1 MRLFAIGLVCLMASS
16 AYGATIDVKGIRTWS
31 APDHTR
37 VVLDIDRPVDYALF
51 VLRDPDRV
59 VVDLSGARLL
69 KRVPGAR
76 PGDRLLSRIRA
87 AQRKRVESRARDGI
101 KNDLRVVLDM
111 KQRVRPKSFLLKPNS
126 KYGHRLVIDVY
137 PVGGEADRTVVRKQ
151 GADGAPKGSREVV
164 VAVDAGHGG
173 EDPGAM
179 TRSGIR
185 EKEVV
190 LAISRALKRR
200 IDRTP
205 GMRAVL
211 IRNGDYYVGL
221 RRRTEIARRQGAD
234 LFVSVHADSF
244 RDPRVSGSSV
254 YVLSRRGASSEAAR
268 WLAQQENASDFV
280 GGVSIDDKDDLL
292 ASVLV
297 DLQQTAT
304 LNASAEVGGQVL
316 TVARPSRAQA
326 QAPDRAGGLSGPE
339 VARYPLDPHRNGLS
353 HESVRREAPVEF
365 EAPGKGR
372 TRHTRRHSPVLR
384 SQPAA
389 RHHVRIGAAPHHCAR
404 RDIVRNRGQVP
415 GLGRAAASCEPNRRK
430 HHPGRR
436 RAAHSRA
443 LGRVTPRRGSVSGY
457 PPSRD
462 PA

>member
-1 MRLFAIGLVCLMASS
+1 MRFLAIGLGCLMALS
-16 AYGATIDVKGIRTWS
+16 APAAVVDVKGIRTWS

-37 VVLDIDRPVDYALF
+37 IVLDIDRPVEYALF

-59 VVDLSGARLL
+59 VVDLRGAKLI
-69 KRVPGAR
+69 KRVPKAR
-76 PGDRLLSRIRA
+76 SGDRLLARIRA
-87 AQRKRVESRARDGI
+87 AQRKRAERRARDGV

-137 PVGGEADRTVVRKQ
+137 PEGGEAHATVVRKQ
-151 GADGAPKGSREVV
+151 SADGAAKGSRKLV

-173 EDPGAM
+173 EDPGAV
-179 TRSGIR
+179 TRSNIR
-185 EKEVV
+185 EKDVV

-205 GMRAVL
+205 GMKAVL

-221 RRRTEIARRQGAD
+221 RRRTEIARRHGAD

-244 RDPRVSGSSV
+244 RDARISGSSV

-268 WLAQQENASDFV
+268 WLAQQENSSDFV

-304 LNASAEVGGQVL
+304 LSASAEVGGQVL
-316 TVARPSRAQA
+316 KS
-326 QAPDRAGGLSGPE
+326 
-339 VARYPLDPHRNGLS
+339 
-353 HESVRREAPVEF
+353 
-365 EAPGKGR
+365 
-372 TRHTRRHSPVLR
+372 
-384 SQPAA
+384 
-389 RHHVRIGAAPHHCAR
+389 
-404 RDIVRNRGQVP
+404 
-415 GLGRAAASCEPNRRK
+415 
-430 HHPGRR
+430 
-436 RAAHSRA
+436 
-443 LGRVTPRRGSVSGY
+443 LGRVGRRHKRRIEQAGFLVLKSPDIPSILIETGFLTNPSDAKRLSNSKHQEKVARAILDGILRYFDRNPPAGTTFASARRHTIARGETLSEIAVKYRISIERLRAANRIDGSVIRAGEVLRIPGRSDG
-457 PPSRD
+457 
-462 PA
+462 

>member
-1 MRLFAIGLVCLMASS
+1 MRHFATSLLCLLALS
-16 AYGATIDVKGIRTWS
+16 APAAAVDVKGVRTWS

-37 VVLDIDRPVDYALF
+37 IVLDIDRPVEYGLF

-59 VVDLSGARLL
+59 VVDLRDTRLL
-69 KRVPGAR
+69 KRVPKAR
-76 PGDRLLSRIRA
+76 PGDRLLVRIRA
-87 AQRKRVESRARDGI
+87 AQRKRAEPQARDGAR
-101 KNDLRVVLDM
+101 NDLRVVLDL
-111 KQRVRPKSFLLKPNS
+111 KQRVRPKSFLLEPNS

-137 PVGGEADRTVVRKQ
+137 PVSGEADAKMVRKQ
-151 GADGAPKGSREVV
+151 AADGVPKGNRKVL
-164 VAVDAGHGG
+164 VAIDPGHGG

-185 EKEVV
+185 EKDVV

-211 IRNGDYYVGL
+211 IRDGDYYVGL
-221 RRRTEIARRQGAD
+221 RRRTEIARRHGAD

-244 RDPRVSGSSV
+244 RDPRVRGSSV

-304 LNASAEVGGQVL
+304 LSASADVGGQVL
-316 TVARPSRAQA
+316 DS
-326 QAPDRAGGLSGPE
+326 
-339 VARYPLDPHRNGLS
+339 
-353 HESVRREAPVEF
+353 
-365 EAPGKGR
+365 
-372 TRHTRRHSPVLR
+372 
-384 SQPAA
+384 
-389 RHHVRIGAAPHHCAR
+389 
-404 RDIVRNRGQVP
+404 
-415 GLGRAAASCEPNRRK
+415 LGRAGRRHKRRIERAGFLVLKSPDIPSILIETGFLTNPSDAKRLSNPKHQEKVARAILDGILRYFDRNPPPGTTFASARRHTIARGETLSEIAVKYRVSVERLRAANRIDGSTIRVGDVLRI
-430 HHPGRR
+430 PGR
-436 RAAHSRA
+436 SD
-443 LGRVTPRRGSVSGY
+443 G
-457 PPSRD
+457 
-462 PA
+462 

>member
-16 AYGATIDVKGIRTWS
+16 VYGATIDVKGIRTWS

-185 EKEVV
+185 EKDVV

-200 IDRTP
+200 IDRTA

-316 TVARPSRAQA
+316 TS
-326 QAPDRAGGLSGPE
+326 
-339 VARYPLDPHRNGLS
+339 
-353 HESVRREAPVEF
+353 
-365 EAPGKGR
+365 
-372 TRHTRRHSPVLR
+372 
-384 SQPAA
+384 
-389 RHHVRIGAAPHHCAR
+389 
-404 RDIVRNRGQVP
+404 
-415 GLGRAAASCEPNRRK
+415 LGRAGRRHKRRIEQAGFLVLKSPDIPSILIETGFLTNPSDAKRLSNSKHQEKVARAILDGILRYFDRNPPPGTTFASARRHTIARGETLSEIAVKYRVSVERLRAANRIDGSIIRVGDVLRI
-430 HHPGRR
+430 PGR
-436 RAAHSRA
+436 SD
-443 LGRVTPRRGSVSGY
+443 G
-457 PPSRD
+457 
-462 PA
+462 

>member
-31 APDHTR
+31 APDHSR
-37 VVLDIDRPVDYALF
+37 VVLDIDRPVEYALF

-59 VVDLSGARLL
+59 VVDLRGARLL

-185 EKEVV
+185 EKDVV

-211 IRNGDYYVGL
+211 IRDGDYYVGL

-244 RDPRVSGSSV
+244 RNPRVSGSSV

-316 TVARPSRAQA
+316 MS
-326 QAPDRAGGLSGPE
+326 
-339 VARYPLDPHRNGLS
+339 
-353 HESVRREAPVEF
+353 
-365 EAPGKGR
+365 
-372 TRHTRRHSPVLR
+372 
-384 SQPAA
+384 
-389 RHHVRIGAAPHHCAR
+389 
-404 RDIVRNRGQVP
+404 
-415 GLGRAAASCEPNRRK
+415 LGRAGRRHKRRIEQAGFLVLKSPDIPSILIETGFLTNPSDAKRLSNSKHQEKVARAILDGILRYFDRNPPPGTTFASARRHTIVRGETLSEIAVRYRVSVERLRAANRIDGSIIRVGDVLRI
-430 HHPGRR
+430 PGR
-436 RAAHSRA
+436 SD
-443 LGRVTPRRGSVSGY
+443 G
-457 PPSRD
+457 
-462 PA
+462 